1 MKGMKH
7 TLALA
12 AALALSLSAVANADD
27 HRGRGYRDNDRP
39 KHAAPQRGNSKF
51 RAQRRTIKRDVKRPK
66 NRHGH
71 YRDGRQHRDNDRRFD
86 RRHAKHWRGGKQAR
100 RHWRQHRR
108 ARKHW
113 RAQQRHDYRAAR
125 RHRHGDH
132 ICYTNHRY
140 QRSTFGIWLDDIGFT
155 VAERR
160 YR

>member
-39 KHAAPQRGNSKF
+39 AHAAPQRGNSKF
-51 RAQRRTIKRDVKRPK
+51 RAQRRAIKRDV
-66 NRHGH
+66 NRRNNRNGH
-71 YRDGRQHRDNDRRFD
+71 YRDGRQYRDDDRRFD
-86 RRHAKHWRGGKQAR
+86 RRHRIHWRGGKQAR
-100 RHWRQHRR
+100 RQ
-108 ARKHW
+108 W
-113 RAQQRHDYRAAR
+113 RAQRRQDYRATR
-125 RHRHGDH
+125 RHRHGDR
-132 ICYTNHRY
+132 ICYTDHRY